1 MGANLCRAKSCLL
14 ITARVFLAICI
25 YFFFFVSRGL
35 GEEKVCLVSECRVF
49 FFFFFSSSRP
59 FPFLGNHAE
68 FLNILRLGFF
78 SVSRAFQCIL
88 CTLTVIVG
96 EKQRPLSEKKPQ
108 KNLLLFSFFFLYNCR
123 LLPFILFFL
132 FTFFVFVSL

>member
-1 MGANLCRAKSCLL
+1 M
-14 ITARVFLAICI
+14 
-25 YFFFFVSRGL
+25 SRGL

-96 EKQRPLSEKKPQ
+96 EKQRPLSEKKTQ
-108 KNLLLFSFFFLYNCR
+108 KNLLLFSFFSFITVAFFPLFYFFYLLFL
-123 LLPFILFFL
+123 
-132 FTFFVFVSL
+132 SLSHFNLGSKEGT